1 MEEKKLPVYKV
12 AEGLN
17 KDVGKAIARID
28 LQDIQKLGI
37 SIGDIVEIKGKTSA
51 LAKIL
56 PVFEHYKGK
65 NIIQMDGILRRNAGV
80 GIDESVSIALIEVK
94 DAKSIVISCT
104 DNKTE
109 SDEDIKYVKSVIDG
123 VAVFK
128 GNYLRV
134 KTIGYSSRDYI
145 ISDTKPEGAV
155 RITRDCVIKLNNEGT
170 LKKDSRITY
179 EDIGGLE
186 KQVQRIREM
195 IELPLKYPEVFSRLG
210 IEAPKGLLLFGPP
223 GTGKTLIA
231 RAVANETDAF
241 FTHINGPEI
250 INKFYGESEA
260 RLREIFDTAS
270 NNAPAIIFL
279 DEIDAISPKRESV
292 NGDVEKRVVAQL
304 LALMDGLKDRGQVI
318 VIGATNIPNAI
329 DPALRRPGRFD
340 REIEIGIPDQ
350 KGRLQILQ
358 VYTRDMP
365 LADNVNLEK
374 LAELTHGYVGA
385 DLQSLCR
392 EAAMSTL
399 RKCFPQINF
408 TTSEIPYSVIEKLK
422 VTMEDFYSSINEIEP
437 SAIREVFVE
446 IPNVNFD
453 DIGGLNDV
461 KEKIIKSIIWPEQ
474 YKEAY
479 DYYGCKA
486 PKGIMFYGAPGTGK
500 TLFAQA
506 IASLNNA
513 NFISIKGPELLSKY
527 VGESEKGLRDIFKKA
542 KQAAPCI
549 IFFDEIDSIAPV
561 RGRNNDSDATER
573 LICQMLTEIDG
584 IEELKGVIVI
594 GATNRLD
601 IVDPA
606 LLRPGRFNLLLEF
619 KAPDLVSRIEIFKIH
634 VAGKPLAE
642 DVDLQELA
650 ELTEGYTGADIM
662 EICHKAAMEALTEYI
677 YNQETNQE
685 AAKNSS
691 IHNNAIKRKNFIS
704 VIEEGD

>member
-1 MEEKKLPVYKV
+1 MEEKKLFVYKV
-12 AEGLN
+12 AEALS

-28 LQDIQKLGI
+28 QKEIQILGV
-37 SIGDIVEIKGKTSA
+37 SIGDIIVIKGKTLA

-56 PVFEHYKGK
+56 PAYDEYKGK
-65 NIIQMDGILRRNAGV
+65 NLIQIDGILRRNAGV
-80 GIDESVSIALIEVK
+80 GIDESVEIGKVDVE
-94 DAKSIVISCT
+94 DAKSVVISCA
-104 DNKTE
+104 DKNVE
-109 SDEDIKYVKSVIDG
+109 SDEDIKYLKSAIEG
-123 VAVFK
+123 TAVFK

-134 KTIGYSSRDYI
+134 KTIGYSSREYI
-145 ISDTKPEGAV
+145 ITDTKPEGAV
-155 RITRDCVIKLNNEGT
+155 RITKDSIIKLKNEGAF
-170 LKKDSRITY
+170 KKDNRVTY

-186 KQVQRIREM
+186 KQIQRIREM
-195 IELPLKYPEVFSRLG
+195 IEMPLKYPEVFRRLG

-231 RAVANETDAF
+231 RAVANETDAY

-270 NNAPAIIFL
+270 NNAPSIIFL

-365 LADNVNLEK
+365 LDDSVDLER

-392 EAAMSTL
+392 EAAMSAL
-399 RKCFPQINF
+399 RKFFPQIDF
-408 TTSEIPYSVIEKLK
+408 TASDIPYPVIEKLK
-422 VTMEDFYSSINEIEP
+422 VTMEDYRNSLNEIEP

-446 IPNVNFD
+446 IPNVDFN
-453 DIGGLNDV
+453 DIGGLDEI
-461 KEKIIKSIIWPEQ
+461 KEKIIKSIVWPEQ

-479 DYYGCKA
+479 NYYGCKA
-486 PKGIMFYGAPGTGK
+486 PKGILFYGAPGTGK
-500 TLFAQA
+500 TLFAKA

-513 NFISIKGPELLSKY
+513 NFISVKGPELLSKY
-527 VGESEKGLRDIFKKA
+527 VGESEKGLREIFKKA

-549 IFFDEIDSIAPV
+549 IFFDEIDSIVPL
-561 RGRNNDSDATER
+561 RGRNNDSNATER
-573 LICQMLTEIDG
+573 MICQMLTEIDG

-606 LLRPGRFNLLLEF
+606 LLRPGRFNMLLEF
-619 KAPDLVSRIEIFKIH
+619 KSPDYVGRVEIFKIH
-634 VAGKPLAE
+634 IAGKPLAE
-642 DVDLQELA
+642 DVDLHELA
-650 ELTEGYTGADIM
+650 TITNGRTGADIM
-662 EICHKAAMEALTEYI
+662 EICHKAAMNALTEYI
-677 YNQETNQE
+677 DNQEQNQSETNRN
-685 AAKNSS
+685 KIN
-691 IHNNAIKRKNFIS
+691 RKDFLS
-704 VIEEGD
+704 AIEEGD